1 MSHMNRRNW
10 LTASGAAL
18 VAGGLT
24 TARASVCGEGP
35 RAAVSARE
43 RIQRRHFP
51 NIPLVTHE
59 GREVRFYDD
68 LIIDKIVLFN
78 MMYAKCDGICMPT
91 TMNLVKVQKLLRE
104 HYGAR
109 FGREIMMYSVTLK
122 PTQDSAEV
130 LRKYA
135 VAHGAGPGWLFLT
148 GKPDDIEQLRR
159 AQGYVDLDPQL
170 DKARISHTGNVRYGN
185 EARTIWSA
193 CPGLSKPAAI
203 AEAISWVDWPKSGP
217 DTAGKGE
224 VK

>member
-1 MSHMNRRNW
+1 MDRRKFLSKPATETAATAQKRSY
-10 LTASGAAL
+10 LTNAT
-18 VAGGLT
+18 LT
-24 TARASVCGEGP
+24 
-35 RAAVSARE
+35 
-43 RIQRRHFP
+43 
-51 NIPLVTHE
+51 NYD
-59 GREVRFYDD
+59 GRKFKFYDD
-68 LIIDKIVLFN
+68 LMKGKIAIVN

-104 HYGAR
+104 RYGAR
-109 FGREIMMYSVTLK
+109 FGREIVMYSATLK
-122 PTQDSAEV
+122 PEQDSAEV

-135 VAHGAGPGWLFLT
+135 ITHGAGPGWLFLT

-203 AEAISWVDWPKSGP
+203 VEAISWVDWPKSGP

>member
-1 MSHMNRRNW
+1 MNRRNW
-10 LTASGAAL
+10 LAASGAAL
-18 VAGGLT
+18 LAGGLT
-24 TARASVCGEGP
+24 TAAGATRCGEEP
-35 RAAVSARE
+35 RRAATPRE
-43 RIQRRHFP
+43 RIQQRFFP
-51 NIPLVTHE
+51 NLSLVTHE
-59 GREVRFYDD
+59 GREVRLYDD
-68 LIIDKIVLFN
+68 LIKDKIVMIN
-78 MMYAKCDGICMPT
+78 AMYAKCDGICMPT

-104 HYGAR
+104 RYGAR
-109 FGREIMMYSVTLK
+109 FGREIVMYSFTLR
-122 PTQDSAEV
+122 PEQDGPEE

-135 VAHGAGPGWLFLT
+135 VTHGVGPGWLFLT
-148 GKPDDIEQLRR
+148 GKPDDIEQLRH

-203 AEAISWVDWPKSGP
+203 VEAISWVDWPKSGP

>member
-18 VAGGLT
+18 LAGGLT
-24 TARASVCGEGP
+24 TARASICGEGP
-35 RAAVSARE
+35 RAPVSARE
-43 RIQRRHFP
+43 RVQRRHFP

-68 LIIDKIVLFN
+68 LIKDKIVMLN

-104 HYGAR
+104 RYGAR
-109 FGREIMMYSVTLK
+109 FGREIVMYSLTLK
-122 PTQDSAEV
+122 PEQDSPEA

-135 VAHGAGPGWLFLT
+135 AAHGVGPGWWFLT
-148 GKPDDIEQLRR
+148 GKPEDMEQLRR
-159 AQGYVDLDPQL
+159 KLGYVDLDPQI
-170 DKARISHTGNVRYGN
+170 DKTKLSHTGNVRYGN

-193 CPGLSKPAAI
+193 FPGLSKPAAI
-203 AEAISWVDWPKSGP
+203 AEVISWVDWPQ
-217 DTAGKGE
+217 AERAAEGKGAQQ
-224 VK
+224 